1 MAEQERQGL
10 EYGNNSTRRLTIKKG
25 LVENMK
31 NIVRSAA
38 MRRHD
43 KYCTLDDCKLGLPGW
58 GKLPATE
65 AASLEATAKKYFAAV
80 EEEARLSPLCQRF
93 ARECLG
99 NDRPPYIV
107 APWQAQAERLMAT
120 CLITRPETT
129 LSPNLMLAH
138 GQKSDIP
145 IRMSLVRQMQSAQVY
160 LFRSEIIKL
169 LTKMPIPRHVIGS
182 NLMPYPSMY
191 ITTEHPLKIATSPEE
206 EKSPSDCDWILL
218 QTTSKGV
225 NLYMPSSSKLKR
237 SNSEN
242 WIQTINRTFIG
253 FDTVWPDD
261 FKNPDHYRFI
271 LTVLAFLNSPFVS
284 SEPTRLPR
292 SVRRGFKR
300 VGQNDPDLVT
310 NVVTLRRS
318 THNGNNSGNAEPIT
332 HDNQWW
338 VSGHIR
344 AQWYPSVKAHKLIWI
359 APHVKG
365 PEDKP
370 VKEKTYMA
378 IR

>member
-1 MAEQERQGL
+1 M
-10 EYGNNSTRRLTIKKG
+10 KKG
-25 LVENMK
+25 FVENMK
-31 NIVRSAA
+31 NTVRSAV

-43 KYCTLDDCKLGLPGW
+43 KYCTLDDCKLGLSG
-58 GKLPATE
+58 GGNLTATE
-65 AASLEATAKKYFAAV
+65 AASLEATAKRYFATV
-80 EEEARLSPLCQRF
+80 EEEARLSPLLQRF
-93 ARECLG
+93 ARESLG

-120 CLITRPETT
+120 WLITKPETT

-145 IRMSLVRQMQSAQVY
+145 IRMSLARQMQSAQVY
-160 LFRSEIIKL
+160 LFRTEIIKL

-253 FDTVWPDD
+253 FDKVWPDD

-300 VGQNDPDLVT
+300 VGQNAPDLVT